1 MGAKL
6 CTKFSTS
13 RFWWIFKALGTY
25 FVSYPLWPTD
35 AWAQTLPRLRHLEI
49 STAPRSCANDRL
61 IVLLSAITDWLYCEA
76 RPDTTQPDSS
86 SYPLWPTD
94 RTAIRYGRLIVL
106 LPDPTQHNRYPRL
119 LYYTFFWT
127 ETEVPQAQ
135 IDHVHIPREALELIN
150 LFISLELIPNKFRW
164 NLVDIMC
171 FQNFEHFQMNFVQSF
186 APIIHGM
193 HMPND
198 SSSWSS
204 CCEVCRKVIL
214 DVKMYRFSYE
224 IFKVDFLKY

>member
-1 MGAKL
+1 MIILKKSSHRM
-6 CTKFSTS
+6 TKT
-13 RFWWIFKALGTY
+13 FWETINEHPLR
-25 FVSYPLWPTD
+25 VSSQYRDHPL
-35 AWAQTLPRLRHLEI
+35 AYIAEQGFCGRIPRAIRY
-49 STAPRSCANDRL
+49 DRL
-61 IVLLSAITDWLYCEA
+61 IVLLSTMTDWSCC
-76 RPDTTQPDSS
+76 TQTRRYDRLLSAM
-86 SYPLWPTD
+86 TD
-94 RTAIRYGRLIVL
+94 CTAK
-106 LPDPTQHNRYPRL
+106 PDPTQHNRYPRL

-135 IDHVHIPREALELIN
+135 IDHVHIPREALELVN

-186 APIIHGM
+186 APIIHGV

-204 CCEVCRKVIL
+204 CCEVCRRVIL
-214 DVKMYRFSYE
+214 DV
-224 IFKVDFLKY
+224 

>member
-1 MGAKL
+1 MLQKIGGFPR
-6 CTKFSTS
+6 FS
-13 RFWWIFKALGTY
+13 
-25 FVSYPLWPTD
+25 
-35 AWAQTLPRLRHLEI
+35 
-49 STAPRSCANDRL
+49 
-61 IVLLSAITDWLYCEA
+61 
-76 RPDTTQPDSS
+76 DSS

-94 RTAIRYGRLIVL
+94 RTVIRYSRLIVL

-214 DVKMYRFSYE
+214 DVKMYRYSYE
-224 IFKVDFLKY
+224 NVDDIIIQNFSWMKLCKLKISKNLSTRFQWNLIRLSISLVERFWATFVEIR